1 MHTAFN
7 PLDDSNTLSHHI
19 LTSDCPSFAVLFRNS
34 GAAKVIAAGLVT
46 VGGGIGGTILYA
58 KWDHKFRAAVEN
70 NVPYSEW
77 LLGLAL
83 GPASQDGTLPFK
95 KQVRVDSQHVWTKC

>member
-1 MHTAFN
+1 M
-7 PLDDSNTLSHHI
+7 L
-19 LTSDCPSFAVLFRNS
+19 V
-34 GAAKVIAAGLVT
+34 AGLAT

-70 NVPYSEW
+70 NVPYSDR

-83 GPASQDGTLPFK
+83 GPPQDVSLPVK
-95 KQVRVDSQHVWTKC
+95 KQVRTDPQTASMCAKTEMKIPS

>member
-1 MHTAFN
+1 MTPASR
-7 PLDDSNTLSHHI
+7 LCS
-19 LTSDCPSFAVLFRNS
+19 S
-34 GAAKVIAAGLVT
+34 GAGKVVAAGLVT

-70 NVPYSEW
+70 NVPYSDR

-83 GPASQDGTLPFK
+83 GPASQYGGPLQ
-95 KQVRVDSQHVWTKC
+95 KQVGMGSQHLLSAI